1 MERRYG
7 LRAAVG
13 GPAALLVVLAL
24 AGAERPR
31 AEEGVA
37 APVAAAVVYPS
48 GAEVLRRAEVELA
61 AGVQRL
67 VLDGL
72 PEHLDPASL
81 RLRLRPGGGADI
93 LGFSLRKVPEAD
105 PTGRRERELVAVI
118 EELEERIRREEDR
131 AQAARLQLRFLE
143 RLGEMAAKAADRD
156 LWQGR
161 PDPDSW
167 RRSWEALGTGAI
179 ETLEL
184 LRASEARKR
193 RLERELEARRRE
205 LEAVRTG
212 MRGRTRLVVEI
223 EAEEPGPVALEVR
236 HFVPDAG
243 WEPVYEVE
251 LRTRKGEV
259 VVDRRA
265 RVWQRTGEDWRGVE
279 LRLASVR
286 PRAVLAPPELEP
298 WYVDVREPE
307 AGVGEGKMGAALA
320 PPAPDIAILGPID
333 SFPAASFSAAERVDL
348 PADGSARILRLARRR
363 FDAEVVVEVAPKQDP
378 VAYVTARFVYA
389 DDTPLLPG
397 PARLV
402 RDGAYVGESRLGP
415 TPPGAELR
423 LGFGADERIDVEHR
437 FDLERKSEEGL
448 FDGYRRI
455 ERRWLTRIRNGYRSP
470 MTIVLYDRMPVPQD
484 ERVAVE
490 LLADSTPPT
499 ARDVGERRGVLAWRY
514 RYEPGEEKRIRFG
527 FAVTFPRELE
537 LEGL

>member
-1 MERRYG
+1 MERRHG
-7 LRAAVG
+7 LRAALSG
-13 GPAALLVVLAL
+13 AALLLAL
-24 AGAERPR
+24 ATAPERPR
-31 AEEGVA
+31 AEAGLS

-72 PEHLDPASL
+72 PEYLDPASL
-81 RLRLRPGGGADI
+81 RLRLRPGGRADI
-93 LGFSLRKVPEAD
+93 LGFSLRTVPEAD
-105 PTGRRERELVAVI
+105 PSGRRERELLALI

-131 AQAARLQLRFLE
+131 VQAARLQLRFLE
-143 RLGEMAAKAADRD
+143 RLGEMAAKAADRE
-156 LWQGR
+156 LLEGR
-161 PDPDSW
+161 PDPESW

-184 LRASEARKR
+184 LRESEGRKR

-205 LEAVRTG
+205 LETVRTG

-223 EAEEPGPVALEVR
+223 EADEPGPVALEIR

-243 WEPVYEVE
+243 WEPLYEVE
-251 LRTRKGEV
+251 LRTRKAEV
-259 VVDRRA
+259 VVERRA
-265 RVWQRTGEDWRGVE
+265 RVWQRTGEDWREVE
-279 LRLASVR
+279 LRLASLR
-286 PRAVLAPPELEP
+286 PRAVLAPPPLEP

-307 AGVGEGKMGAALA
+307 AGIGEGEMALMA
-320 PPAPDIAILGPID
+320 PPSPEIEILGPIE
-333 SFPAASFSAAERVDL
+333 SFPAVSFAVAEQVDL
-348 PADGSARILRLARRR
+348 PADGSARILRLSRRR
-363 FDAEVVVEVAPKQDP
+363 FDAEVVVEVAPKLDP
-378 VAYVTARFVYA
+378 VAYLTARFVYA
-389 DDTPLLPG
+389 DDAPLLPG

-402 RDGAYVGESRLGP
+402 RDGAYVGESLLVP
-415 TPPGAELR
+415 TPPCADLR

-437 FDLERKSEEGL
+437 FDLERKSAEGL

-470 MTIVLYDRMPVPQD
+470 MTIVLYDRLPVPQD
-484 ERVAVE
+484 ERIAVE

-514 RYEPGEEKRIRFG
+514 RYEPGEERRIRFG
-527 FAVTFPRELE
+527 FAVTFPRELT